1 MLSQFTASIICRRE
15 GEYIC
20 MSRVWV
26 DPRELSPWQNKGK
39 TVSCLIL
46 IKIRVLHFPWE
57 NDWGKMIAQTTAYK
71 KVVCL
76 CGLFQSA
83 AVILAIAAQHGGG
96 GLGGVLVSIVC
107 CGAFVRYL
115 FIFKMYCHL
124 LNTLQVV
131 WAMNMY
137 FAPSLF
143 VLFLFI
149 NTKQTLNMD
158 SLLIGINVER
168 TLRLHTVT
176 KRKTQIFTSAQ
187 KTSGFPLNLGIL
199 RAVT

>member
-1 MLSQFTASIICRRE
+1 
-15 GEYIC
+15 
-20 MSRVWV
+20 
-26 DPRELSPWQNKGK
+26 
-39 TVSCLIL
+39 
-46 IKIRVLHFPWE
+46 
-57 NDWGKMIAQTTAYK
+57 
-71 KVVCL
+71 
-76 CGLFQSA
+76 
-83 AVILAIAAQHGGG
+83 
-96 GLGGVLVSIVC
+96 
-107 CGAFVRYL
+107 
-115 FIFKMYCHL
+115 
-124 LNTLQVV
+124 
-131 WAMNMY
+131 MNMY

>member
-1 MLSQFTASIICRRE
+1 MLSQFTASIICRKE

-26 DPRELSPWQNKGK
+26 NWVPDKTRGNRFLLNFNQNSSFTFSLGK
-39 TVSCLIL
+39 WLHRQLNIKSCPSL
-46 IKIRVLHFPWE
+46 RFVPVCCGYFG
-57 NDWGKMIAQTTAYK
+57 NCCSTWGWG
-71 KVVCL
+71 V
-76 CGLFQSA
+76 GW
-83 AVILAIAAQHGGG
+83 
-96 GLGGVLVSIVC
+96 LGGVLVSMVC

-131 WAMNMY
+131 WTMNMY

-168 TLRLHTVT
+168 TLRHRVT